1 MHGFYYNKL
10 LHYYSNEEGHVMLLG
25 VAKKLREAGLFDLAD
40 MFERNGQRMATR
52 NTRRN
57 RAVEL

>member
-1 MHGFYYNKL
+1 MDLITISFYIIIQMRK
-10 LHYYSNEEGHVMLLG
+10 VMLCFWG

-52 NTRRN
+52 N

>member
-1 MHGFYYNKL
+1 MPGFDYNKFL
-10 LHYYSNEEGHVMLLG
+10 QYYSNEEGHVMLLE
-25 VAKKLREAGLFDLAD
+25 VATELREAGLFDLAD
-40 MFERNGQRMATR
+40 IFERCGQRMATR

>member
-1 MHGFYYNKL
+1 MPGFDYNKFL
-10 LHYYSNEEGHVMLLG
+10 QYYSNGEDHVMLLE
-25 VAKKLREAGLFDLAD
+25 VAKELREAGLFDLAD
-40 MFERNGQRMATR
+40 IFERCGQRMATR

>member
-1 MHGFYYNKL
+1 MPGFDYNKFL
-10 LHYYSNEEGHVMLLG
+10 QYYSNEEGHVMLLEI
-25 VAKKLREAGLFDLAD
+25 AKKLREAGLFALAD
-40 MFERNGQRMATR
+40 IFERCGQRMATR